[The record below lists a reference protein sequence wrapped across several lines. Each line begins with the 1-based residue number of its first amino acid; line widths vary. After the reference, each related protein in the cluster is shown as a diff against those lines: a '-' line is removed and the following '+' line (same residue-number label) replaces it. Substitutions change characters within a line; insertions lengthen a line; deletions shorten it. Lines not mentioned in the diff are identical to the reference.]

1 MRRHWQHLLFIAA
14 KPDGISSLRCDMSL
28 ALFLQPMDWPSG
40 ERPTL
45 NLFDLSGRTALITGA
60 SRGIGFAIAEA
71 LSAAGARVILNGRSA
86 SSLDE
91 AALRLR
97 QCGAQVETS
106 VFDVTNA
113 AQAAAAIQL
122 IEESIG
128 PIDILVNNAGIQ
140 RRAPLEQFKDS
151 DWRELMA
158 TNLDSVYYVSKAV
171 APHMIARGRGKII
184 NIGSVQCE
192 LARPGIAPYTASK
205 GAVKNLTKG
214 MCADWA
220 RHGLQINAIGPGYFA
235 TPLNKALVEDPVF
248 DEWLR
253 KRTPAGR
260 WGKVEDLHGVAV
272 FLASGASDFINGQT
286 IYVDGGILS
295 VI

>member
-1 MRRHWQHLLFIAA
+1 
-14 KPDGISSLRCDMSL
+14 
-28 ALFLQPMDWPSG
+28 MD
-40 ERPTL
+40 
-45 NLFDLSGRTALITGA
+45 LFDLGGRTALVTGA
-60 SRGIGFAIAEA
+60 SRGIGFTVATA
-71 LSAAGARVILNGRSA
+71 LARAGARVILNGRTSA
-86 SSLDE
+86 PLVDAVAKLR
-91 AALRLR
+91 AA
-97 QCGAQVETS
+97 GAVAES
-106 VFDVTNA
+106 AVFDVTQPAAVAAAVDDIEA
-113 AQAAAAIQL
+113 AQ
-122 IEESIG
+122 G

-140 RRAPLEQFKDS
+140 RRAPLEQFSDT

-171 APHMIARGRGKII
+171 ARHMIARGRGKII

-205 GAVKNLTKG
+205 GAVRNLTRG

-220 RHGLQINAIGPGYFA
+220 RHGLQINAIAPGYFD
-235 TPLNKALVEDPVF
+235 TPLNKALVEDRSF

-260 WGKVEDLHGVAV
+260 WGHLEDLHGIAV
-272 FLASGASDFINGQT
+272 LLASGASDFINGQT
-286 IYVDGGILS
+286 LYVDGGITA